1 VDFDDTPAIEFD
13 MSGFNY
19 GIGAEVAVSQM
30 FTVGVEYL
38 ARNVDGQ
45 SNILPTT
52 RGDANF
58 DTLSLRVGLS
68 F

>member
-1 VDFDDTPAIEFD
+1 

-38 ARNVDGQ
+38 ARNEDGQ